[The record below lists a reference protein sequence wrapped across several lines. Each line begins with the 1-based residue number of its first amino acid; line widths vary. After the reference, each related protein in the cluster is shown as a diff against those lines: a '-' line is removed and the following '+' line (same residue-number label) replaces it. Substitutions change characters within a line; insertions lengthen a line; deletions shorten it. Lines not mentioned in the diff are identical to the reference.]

1 MAPGAIVAGPSIRMV
16 VTAGDAS
23 AAGVGVVGVPC
34 WPHAEACIA
43 SRTMQQLL
51 MDMNVFMP
59 GYPGNVYAAGSLIAM
74 DSR

>member
-1 MAPGAIVAGPSIRMV
+1 
-16 VTAGDAS
+16 
-23 AAGVGVVGVPC
+23 
-34 WPHAEACIA
+34 
-43 SRTMQQLL
+43 